1 MSDGV
6 VVAEGQASGPGLSQV
21 ERVVDTFVAP
31 SKTFT
36 DILRSRSWW
45 LPFLLIVV
53 ISWGVTF
60 AVTSQVGW
68 DRVVENQ
75 IQASPK
81 QQDSLASLTP
91 EQRTARVHGMS
102 VGYKYTSY
110 AFPVL
115 VLIFSAIAALGLWA
129 TFNFGLGARTT
140 FGEMFCVWM
149 YCGLP
154 KLLIGLLTILML
166 YVGGNAE
173 GYDLKNPVGTNLGY
187 YFPDVGAGIKA
198 ALGFFDV
205 IGIWSL
211 ILLILATSIVAKV
224 SRGKAAAVII
234 GWWVLIL
241 IISAAAA
248 AAFN

>member
-6 VVAEGQASGPGLSQV
+6 VVTEGQASAPGLSEV
-21 ERVVDTFVAP
+21 ERVVDTFIAP
-31 SKTFT
+31 TKTFT

-53 ISWGVTF
+53 VSWGVTL

-68 DRVVENQ
+68 ERVVENQ

-81 QQDSLASLTP
+81 QQDTLASLTP
-91 EQRTARVHGMS
+91 EQRAARVHGMS

-110 AFPVL
+110 GFPVL

-173 GYDLKNPVGTNLGY
+173 SYDMKNPVGTNLGY
-187 YFPDVGAGIKA
+187 YFPDAGAGIKA

-234 GWWVLIL
+234 GWWALIL
-241 IISAAAA
+241 IVSAAAA

>member
-6 VVAEGQASGPGLSQV
+6 VVAEGQAAGPGLSQV
-21 ERVVDTFVAP
+21 ERVVDTFIAP
-31 SKTFT
+31 TKTFT
-36 DILRSRSWW
+36 DILRNQSWW

-68 DRVVENQ
+68 ERVVENQ
-75 IQASPK
+75 IQSSPK
-81 QQDSLASLTP
+81 QQDAMSSLTP

-115 VLIFSAIAALGLWA
+115 ILIFAAIAALGLWA

-140 FGEMFCVWM
+140 FGEMFCLWM

-173 GYDLKNPVGTNLGY
+173 GFDLKNPVGTNLGY
-187 YFPDVGAGIKA
+187 YFPDAGAGLKA
-198 ALGFFDV
+198 ALGFFDI
-205 IGIWSL
+205 IGIWVL
-211 ILLILATSIVAKV
+211 VLLVIGTAIVAKV
-224 SRGKAAAVII
+224 SRGKAAAVIV

-241 IISAAAA
+241 IISAASA